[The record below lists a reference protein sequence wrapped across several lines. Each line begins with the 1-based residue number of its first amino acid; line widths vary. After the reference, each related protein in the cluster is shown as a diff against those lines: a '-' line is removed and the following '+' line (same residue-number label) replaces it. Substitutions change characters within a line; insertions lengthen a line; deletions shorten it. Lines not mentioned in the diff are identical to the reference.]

1 MCFVVERTSCR
12 AEEMK
17 EHTKSLIRRCF
28 LVCVVIGLLQVVVYN
43 FIKSCQPYNADTL
56 TPSLLE
62 LIGDIPH
69 VETQPPRCDRERI
82 NMVYIKTHKTASD
95 TTTNILHRFGLRRK
109 LAFVQP
115 VRPHMH
121 LCYPYL
127 LEPFCFRPLK
137 TKQFNI
143 MCQHV
148 VYTPEV
154 ISRIMPPDTVY
165 FTTIREPFARAKS
178 SFAYFRRIRERATN
192 LIGSDKFERYL
203 EDIPGNE
210 RRIKSPDNF
219 LKRFNKCAPLGYS
232 DLLNGMAF
240 DLGFPN
246 GFHYDTVDQSQNATF
261 IREWI
266 KALSH
271 RFSLVMVVE
280 YYHESLVLLR
290 RLMCWTTEDIIYLK
304 QNGRNYLNKNK
315 QPDPQLLA
323 NFRRYNLP
331 DYALYD
337 HFNRTLWRKIADAGD
352 DFWAEVEHF
361 NGVIAKIAQF
371 CHASPD
377 KADYTL
383 VIPNSSWND
392 EFTLQREYCEKMRKL
407 IYKDVVRL
415 YESLPGK
422 NTKSKSIVPGC

>member
-1 MCFVVERTSCR
+1 
-12 AEEMK
+12 MK
-17 EHTKSLIRRCF
+17 EHTKSLMFRCF
-28 LVCVVIGLLQVVVYN
+28 LVSILVALIQVVVYS
-43 FIKSCQPYNADTL
+43 FIKSTKLSNGDTL

-62 LIGDIPH
+62 LIGDIPQ

-115 VRPHMH
+115 VRTHMH
-121 LCYPYL
+121 LCFPYR
-127 LEPFCFRPLK
+127 LEPYCFRPLK

-154 ISRIMPPDTVY
+154 MSRIMPPDTIY

-178 SFAYFRRIRERATN
+178 SFAYFHMHDRAKHLVGGN
-192 LIGSDKFERYL
+192 NFETYL
-203 EDIPGNE
+203 EDIPRNE
-210 RRIKSPDNF
+210 RKIKSPDNF
-219 LKRFNKCAPLGYS
+219 NAGGTSCLPIGFS

-240 DLGFPN
+240 DLGFPS

-266 KALSH
+266 MSLSGQ
-271 RFSLVMVVE
+271 FSLVMVVE
-280 YYHESLVLLR
+280 YFHESLVLLR

-304 QNGRNYLNKNK
+304 QNVRKYINKYNST
-315 QPDPQLLA
+315 DPKLIA
-323 NFRRYNLP
+323 NFRRYNGP

-337 HFNRTLWRKIADAGD
+337 YFNRTLWRKIADAGD

-361 NGVIAKIAQF
+361 NGVIATIAQF
-371 CHASPD
+371 CYASP
-377 KADYTL
+377 ATAGSTL
-383 VIPNSSWND
+383 VIPKSSWND
-392 EFTLQREYCEKMRKL
+392 EFTLQREYCVKMEKL
-407 IYKDVVRL
+407 VYADVVRL

-422 NTKSKSIVPGC
+422 ETQSRRFVPGC

>member
-12 AEEMK
+12 VEEMK
-17 EHTKSLIRRCF
+17 AQTKSLIFRCF
-28 LVCVVIGLLQVVVYN
+28 LISALVGLFHLVVYS
-43 FIKSCQPYNADTL
+43 FIKSSKLSNANISKQ
-56 TPSLLE
+56 SLLE
-62 LIGDIPH
+62 LIGDIRK
-69 VETQPPRCDRERI
+69 VETQPPRCNRERI

-115 VRPHMH
+115 VHKHMH
-121 LCYPYL
+121 LCFPYL
-127 LEPFCFRPLK
+127 LEPYCFRPLK

-154 ISRIMPPDTVY
+154 MSRIMPPDTVY

-178 SFAYFRRIRERATN
+178 SFAYFHMHDRARN
-192 LIGSDKFERYL
+192 LIGGNRFERYL
-203 EDIPGNE
+203 EDIPRNE

-219 LKRFNKCAPLGYS
+219 NARGTSCLPLGYS
-232 DLLNGMAF
+232 DTLNGMAF
-240 DLGFPN
+240 DLGFPT

-261 IREWI
+261 IREWMM
-266 KALSH
+266 ALS
-271 RFSLVMVVE
+271 RQFSLVMVVE
-280 YYHESLVLLR
+280 YFHESLVLLR

-304 QNGRNYLNKNK
+304 QNERKYINKNNSTNPK
-315 QPDPQLLA
+315 LIA
-323 NFRRYNLP
+323 NFRRYNVP
-331 DYALYD
+331 DYVLYD

-361 NGVIAKIAQF
+361 NGVIATIAQF
-371 CHASPD
+371 CHASPTVGGS
-377 KADYTL
+377 TL
-383 VIPNSSWND
+383 VIPKSPWNG
-392 EFTLQREYCEKMRKL
+392 EFTLQRGYCVKMEKL
-407 IYKDVVRL
+407 VYADVVRL

-422 NTKSKSIVPGC
+422 ITESKLFVPGC